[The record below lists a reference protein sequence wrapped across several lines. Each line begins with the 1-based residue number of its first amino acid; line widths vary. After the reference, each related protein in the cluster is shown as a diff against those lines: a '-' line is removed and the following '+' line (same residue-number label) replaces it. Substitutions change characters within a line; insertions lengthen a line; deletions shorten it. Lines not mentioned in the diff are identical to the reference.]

1 MPGLT
6 VVDGTPR
13 DCPTAGCGAQSDTAI
28 IRANELGTS
37 KASALG
43 RTTGSGPVDPAKMVA
58 LFMDGVAGEPPLF
71 NAVQH
76 YHIGF

>member
-28 IRANELGTS
+28 IRTAELGTT

-43 RTTGSGPVDPAKMVA
+43 RTTGSGPVDASKMVT
-58 LFMDGVAGEPPLF
+58 LFMNGAAG
-71 NAVQH
+71 
-76 YHIGF
+76 